1 MKWWNYMIAGAV
13 AVVLLLGAF
22 WVGRKVGEADP
33 QTIIERDTVEVVR
46 VDTFRVERPVYVER
60 RVVDTLLVPVR
71 DTISRADTVWMP
83 LPLERVVYRD
93 TAYLAVVSGYRP
105 RLDAIEVY
113 QREVVR
119 TVTERVE
126 VPVSRRWGL
135 GITAGYGAAA
145 VGGSVQLAP
154 FVGVGVSYNIVCW

>member
-1 MKWWNYMIAGAV
+1 MTTKGILITVAV
-13 AVVLLLGAF
+13 ALALLALSF
-22 WVGRKVGEADP
+22 WGGIRYAESRP
-33 QTIIERDTVEVVR
+33 QEVQRDTVEVVR

-60 RVVDTLLVPVR
+60 RIVDTLLVPVR
-71 DTISRADTVWMP
+71 DTVSRADTVWMP

-105 RLDAIEVY
+105 MLDEIEVY

-119 TVTERVE
+119 TITERVE

>member
-1 MKWWNYMIAGAV
+1 MTTKGILITVAV
-13 AVVLLLGAF
+13 ALALLALSFWGGIRYAESRPQEVV
-22 WVGRKVGEADP
+22 
-33 QTIIERDTVEVVR
+33 RDTVEVVR
-46 VDTFRVERPVYVER
+46 IDTFRVERPVYVER
-60 RVVDTLLVPVR
+60 RVVDTMLVPVR
-71 DTISRADTVWMP
+71 DTVSRADTVWIP

-154 FVGVGVSYNIVCW
+154 FVGIGVSYNIVCW

>member
-1 MKWWNYMIAGAV
+1 MTTRGILITVAV
-13 AVVLLLGAF
+13 ALLLLALSF
-22 WVGRKVGEADP
+22 WGGIRYGESRP
-33 QTIIERDTVEVVR
+33 QEVVRDTVEVVR
-46 VDTFRVERPVYVER
+46 IDTFRVERPVYVER
-60 RVVDTLLVPVR
+60 RIVDTLLVPVR
-71 DTISRADTVWMP
+71 DTVSRADTVWMP

-113 QREVVR
+113 QRDVVR

-154 FVGVGVSYNIVCW
+154 FIGVGVSYNIVCW

>member
-1 MKWWNYMIAGAV
+1 M
-13 AVVLLLGAF
+13 
-22 WVGRKVGEADP
+22 
-33 QTIIERDTVEVVR
+33 
-46 VDTFRVERPVYVER
+46 
-60 RVVDTLLVPVR
+60 DTLLVAVR
-71 DTISRADTVWMP
+71 DTVSRADTVWMP

-154 FVGVGVSYNIVCW
+154 FVGVGVSYNIVSW

>member
-1 MKWWNYMIAGAV
+1 MTTKGILITVAV
-13 AVVLLLGAF
+13 ALALLALSFCCGI
-22 WVGRKVGEADP
+22 RYGESRP
-33 QTIIERDTVEVVR
+33 QEVQRDTVEVVR
-46 VDTFRVERPVYVER
+46 IDTFRVERPVYVER
-60 RVVDTLLVPVR
+60 RIVDTLLVAVR
-71 DTISRADTVWMP
+71 DTVSRADTVWMP

-154 FVGVGVSYNIVCW
+154 FVGVGVSYNIVSW

>member
-1 MKWWNYMIAGAV
+1 MTTKGILITVAV
-13 AVVLLLGAF
+13 ALALLALSFFG
-22 WVGRKVGEADP
+22 GIRYGESRP
-33 QTIIERDTVEVVR
+33 QEVQRDTVEVVR
-46 VDTFRVERPVYVER
+46 IDTFRVERPVYVER
-60 RVVDTLLVPVR
+60 RIVR
-71 DTISRADTVWMP
+71 DTVSRADTVWMP

>member
-1 MKWWNYMIAGAV
+1 MTTKGILITVAV
-13 AVVLLLGAF
+13 ALALLALSFFGGIRYGESRPQEVV
-22 WVGRKVGEADP
+22 
-33 QTIIERDTVEVVR
+33 RDTVEVVR
-46 VDTFRVERPVYVER
+46 IDTFRVERPVYVER
-60 RVVDTLLVPVR
+60 RIVDTLLVPVR
-71 DTISRADTVWMP
+71 DTVSRADTVWMP

-113 QREVVR
+113 QRDVVR

>member
-1 MKWWNYMIAGAV
+1 MTTKGILITVAV
-13 AVVLLLGAF
+13 ALALLALSFFGGIRYGESRPQEVL
-22 WVGRKVGEADP
+22 
-33 QTIIERDTVEVVR
+33 RDTVEVVR
-46 VDTFRVERPVYVER
+46 IDTFRVERPVYVER
-60 RVVDTLLVPVR
+60 RIVDTLLVPVR
-71 DTISRADTVWMP
+71 DTVSRADTVWMP

>member
-1 MKWWNYMIAGAV
+1 MTTKGILITVAV
-13 AVVLLLGAF
+13 ALALLALSFWGGIRYGESRPQEVV
-22 WVGRKVGEADP
+22 
-33 QTIIERDTVEVVR
+33 RDTVEVVR
-46 VDTFRVERPVYVER
+46 IDTFRVERPVYVER
-60 RVVDTLLVPVR
+60 RIVDTLLVPVR
-71 DTISRADTVWMP
+71 DTVSRADTVWMP

>member
-1 MKWWNYMIAGAV
+1 MTTKGILITVAV
-13 AVVLLLGAF
+13 ALALLALSFFGGIRYGESRPQEVV
-22 WVGRKVGEADP
+22 
-33 QTIIERDTVEVVR
+33 RDTVEVVR
-46 VDTFRVERPVYVER
+46 IDTFRVERPVYVER
-60 RVVDTLLVPVR
+60 RIVDTLLVPVR
-71 DTISRADTVWMP
+71 DTVSRADTVWMP

>member
-1 MKWWNYMIAGAV
+1 MTTKGILITVAV
-13 AVVLLLGAF
+13 ALALLALSF
-22 WVGRKVGEADP
+22 WGGIRYGESRP
-33 QTIIERDTVEVVR
+33 QEAQRDTVEVVR
-46 VDTFRVERPVYVER
+46 IDTFRVERPVYVER
-60 RVVDTLLVPVR
+60 RIVDTLLVPVR
-71 DTISRADTVWMP
+71 DTVSRADTVWMP

-154 FVGVGVSYNIVCW
+154 FVGIGVSYNIVCW

>member
-1 MKWWNYMIAGAV
+1 MTTKGILITVAV
-13 AVVLLLGAF
+13 ALALLALSF
-22 WVGRKVGEADP
+22 WGGIRYAESRP
-33 QTIIERDTVEVVR
+33 QEVQRDTVEVVR
-46 VDTFRVERPVYVER
+46 IDTFRVERPVYVER
-60 RVVDTLLVPVR
+60 RVVDTLLVAVR
-71 DTISRADTVWMP
+71 DTVSRADTVWMP

-113 QREVVR
+113 QRDVVR

-154 FVGVGVSYNIVCW
+154 FIGVGVSYNIVCW

>member
-1 MKWWNYMIAGAV
+1 MTTRGILITVAV
-13 AVVLLLGAF
+13 ALALLALSFFG
-22 WVGRKVGEADP
+22 GIRYGESRP
-33 QTIIERDTVEVVR
+33 QEAVRDTVEVVR
-46 VDTFRVERPVYVER
+46 IDTFRVERPVYVER
-60 RVVDTLLVPVR
+60 RVVDTMLVPVR
-71 DTISRADTVWMP
+71 DTVSRCDTVWMP

-154 FVGVGVSYNIVCW
+154 FVGVGVSYNIVSW

>member
-1 MKWWNYMIAGAV
+1 MTTKGILITVAV
-13 AVVLLLGAF
+13 ALALLALSFFG
-22 WVGRKVGEADP
+22 GYHYGESRP
-33 QTIIERDTVEVVR
+33 QEVQRDTVEVVR
-46 VDTFRVERPVYVER
+46 IDTFRVERPVYVER

-71 DTISRADTVWMP
+71 DTVSRADTVWMP

-154 FVGVGVSYNIVCW
+154 FVGVGVSYNIISW

>member
-1 MKWWNYMIAGAV
+1 MTTKGILITVAV
-13 AVVLLLGAF
+13 ALALLALSFCGGIRYAES
-22 WVGRKVGEADP
+22 RP
-33 QTIIERDTVEVVR
+33 QEVQRDTVEVVR
-46 VDTFRVERPVYVER
+46 IDTFRVERPVYVER
-60 RVVDTLLVPVR
+60 RVVDTLLVAVR
-71 DTISRADTVWMP
+71 DTVSRADTVWMP

-154 FVGVGVSYNIVCW
+154 FIGVGVSYNIVCW

>member
-1 MKWWNYMIAGAV
+1 MTTKGILITVAV
-13 AVVLLLGAF
+13 ALALLALSF
-22 WVGRKVGEADP
+22 WGGIRYGESRP
-33 QTIIERDTVEVVR
+33 QEVQRDTVEVVR
-46 VDTFRVERPVYVER
+46 IDTFRVERPVYVER
-60 RVVDTLLVPVR
+60 RIVDTLLVPVR
-71 DTISRADTVWMP
+71 DTVSRADTVWMP

-93 TAYLAVVSGYRP
+93 TSYLAVVSGYRP

-154 FVGVGVSYNIVCW
+154 FVGVGVSYNIVSW